1 MEEERTEI
9 VKEFTL
15 ELASNVYMITVG
27 ETGEVFVYD
36 DRDVYKVKDMLVG
49 SLIDL
54 CQNNGKISIEVK
66 ADAVNQ
72 TVE

>member
-9 VKEFTL
+9 VNGFTL
-15 ELASNVYMITVG
+15 ELASNGYIITVE
-27 ETGEVFVYD
+27 ETGEVFVYE

-49 SLIDL
+49 RLIDL

-66 ADAVNQ
+66 ANAVNQ

>member
-15 ELASNVYMITVG
+15 ECASNGYIITVG
-27 ETGEVFVYD
+27 ETGEVFVYE

>member
-9 VKEFTL
+9 VEKSTL
-15 ELASNVYMITVG
+15 ECASNGYIITVE
-27 ETGEVFVYD
+27 ETGEVYVYE

-49 SLIDL
+49 RLIDL
-54 CQNNGKISIEVK
+54 CQNNGKISIEIK
-66 ADAVNQ
+66 ANAVNQ